1 MCSRV
6 FASIQTVLTTLSRVQ
21 KGHCR
26 AGVYYDWRSMKMDV
40 IDLGFIG
47 NTTNPYGYVVNNDL
61 AEYSTIAVPE
71 AVSIWD
77 EIKTIKEQ
85 I

>member
-1 MCSRV
+1 
-6 FASIQTVLTTLSRVQ
+6 
-21 KGHCR
+21 
-26 AGVYYDWRSMKMDV
+26 MDV

-71 AVSIWD
+71 AVSVWD
-77 EIKTIKEQ
+77 EIKDIKEQ
-85 I
+85 IADIYNQLEKLKRPLRCKSLL

>member
-1 MCSRV
+1 M
-6 FASIQTVLTTLSRVQ
+6 
-21 KGHCR
+21 G
-26 AGVYYDWRSMKMDV
+26 V

-71 AVSIWD
+71 AVSVWD
-77 EIKTIKEQ
+77 EIKDIKEQ
-85 I
+85 IADIYNQLEKLKRPLRCKSLL

>member
-1 MCSRV
+1 
-6 FASIQTVLTTLSRVQ
+6 
-21 KGHCR
+21 
-26 AGVYYDWRSMKMDV
+26 MDV

-71 AVSIWD
+71 AVSVWD
-77 EIKTIKEQ
+77 EIKDIKEQ
-85 I
+85 IADIYNQLEKLKRPFRCKSLL